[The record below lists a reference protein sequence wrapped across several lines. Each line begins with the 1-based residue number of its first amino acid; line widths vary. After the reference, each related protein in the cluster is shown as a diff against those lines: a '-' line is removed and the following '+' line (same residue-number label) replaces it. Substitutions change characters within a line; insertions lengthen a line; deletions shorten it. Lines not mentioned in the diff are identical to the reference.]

1 MRLGIIGGSGL
12 EHLPG
17 VDEWETLEIVSPFGR
32 PSAPLKR
39 ARIAETEI
47 VFLARHGAG
56 HRIPPH
62 AIPYRANIDCLKRAG
77 VTDVLSLSACGS
89 LRHDLPPGTFVLVD
103 QFIDRTRRVS
113 SFFDEGLV
121 AHVAMAE
128 PTCGRLRALATESLR
143 ALRTPFAPSGTYLA
157 MEGPQ
162 FSTRAESRLYRAW
175 GADVIGMTNMPEARL
190 AREAELCYL
199 TVAMVT
205 DHDSWRTHEDGV
217 DVAAILDTLAGN
229 RETAGRLVADIVRR
243 LGRDGRPDPCPA
255 GCDRA
260 LEHAIV
266 TTPAARDPD
275 ACDRLDAILARWHAA
290 RKGEAQD

>member
-1 MRLGIIGGSGL
+1 MRLGIIGGSGI
-12 EHLPG
+12 ERLPG
-17 VDEWETLEIVSPFGR
+17 IDEWETLDIPSPFGP

-39 ARIAETEI
+39 ARIEGTEI
-47 VFLARHGAG
+47 VFLARHGPG

-77 VTDVLSLSACGS
+77 VTDAVSLSACGS

-121 AHVAMAE
+121 AHVSMAD
-128 PTCGRLRALATESLR
+128 PTCSRLRSMAAD
-143 ALRTPFAPSGTYLA
+143 ALRTLRIPFTPTGTYLA

-162 FSTRAESRLYRAW
+162 FSTRAESRLYRGW

-205 DHDSWRTHEDGV
+205 DYDSWRVHEDGV
-217 DVAAILDTLAGN
+217 DVTAILEILATN
-229 RETAGRLVADIVRR
+229 REVAGRLVADLARR
-243 LGRDGRPDPCPA
+243 LGVCGRPEPCPA

-260 LEHAIV
+260 LDHAVI
-266 TTPAARDPD
+266 TAPTARDPELR
-275 ACDRLDAILARWHAA
+275 DRLDAILARWHGVQE
-290 RKGEAQD
+290 RKGAG